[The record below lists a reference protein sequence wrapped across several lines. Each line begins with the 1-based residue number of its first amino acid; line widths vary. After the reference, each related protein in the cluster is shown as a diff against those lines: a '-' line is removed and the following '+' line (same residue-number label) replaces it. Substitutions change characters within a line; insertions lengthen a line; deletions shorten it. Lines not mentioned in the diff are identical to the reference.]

1 MWYLVEVPEQE
12 LVGTAYH
19 MEVEQS
25 GLVQGCTC
33 LVVAVEGMNHKV
45 VVAPK
50 VLEHSYPEEEE
61 VVDVLPCRAASCSH
75 QQKDLRSGTSV
86 VQVDQGEQPAVV
98 ACLQL

>member
-1 MWYLVEVPEQE
+1 M
-12 LVGTAYH
+12 VGTAYH

-33 LVVAVEGMNHKV
+33 LVVEEEGMKRKV

-50 VLEHSYPEEEE
+50 VLEHSYLEDEVVV

-75 QQKDLRSGTSV
+75 QQKDPQNGTSV
-86 VQVDQGEQPAVV
+86 VLAGQEEEPAVV
-98 ACLQL
+98 ACLLL

>member
-1 MWYLVEVPEQE
+1 LWYLVEVPEQE

-33 LVVAVEGMNHKV
+33 LVAVEGMKHKV

-50 VLEHSYPEEEE
+50 VLEHSYPEEA
-61 VVDVLPCRAASCSH
+61 VAVDVLPCRAGSCSH
-75 QQKDLRSGTSV
+75 QQKDLQSGTSV
-86 VQVDQGEQPAVV
+86 VLVDQGEQPSVV
-98 ACLQL
+98 PCLPL